1 MSPLSTYVC
10 RSWCLRRRRSGRS
23 RTVVRRTCRP
33 GSLYHILCIEDRTL
47 HTATSTVYKP
57 RRLFA
62 CYHALTHPSYVRK
75 TKTYVIRN
83 LQFVYHANAP
93 STIYH
98 IHNEL
103 TPLFKLFLSNI
114 ATTYTSLT
122 KLQATIS
129 WLLFMAQGVYCFY
142 R

>member
-1 MSPLSTYVC
+1 ML
-10 RSWCLRRRRSGRS
+10 L
-23 RTVVRRTCRP
+23 
-33 GSLYHILCIEDRTL
+33 ETL
-47 HTATSTVYKP
+47 GMH
-57 RRLFA
+57 
-62 CYHALTHPSYVRK
+62 
-75 TKTYVIRN
+75 

-93 STIYH
+93 STSTIYH
-98 IHNEL
+98 SHNEL

-114 ATTYTSLT
+114 ATTYTTLT